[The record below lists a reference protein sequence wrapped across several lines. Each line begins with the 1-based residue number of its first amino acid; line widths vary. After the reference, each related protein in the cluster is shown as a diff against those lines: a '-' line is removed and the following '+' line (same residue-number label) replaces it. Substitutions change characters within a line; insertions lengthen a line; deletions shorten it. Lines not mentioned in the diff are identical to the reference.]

1 MDLETRAELD
11 EIDQILRGDG
21 NGNPGLVARVRTLE
35 MRQPEVLKM
44 IAEWKT
50 FKDQISG
57 AKTAIIAVGILLGLL
72 GGGHG
77 VAILSTLGKLAAALP

>member
-72 GGGHG
+72 GGGLG